1 MNARTS
7 AAVHNGAP
15 RCIWMQAGV
24 VKRKICRLN
33 YDCAQCNFDRALGR
47 VAAENLSRRLHGEQ
61 PCGRRGAIVSW
72 QERLKQVPLRK
83 RPCLHHLKGRIAFR
97 ACTHDYLCGKC
108 DFDQYFN
115 DPYTVFAT
123 VQPRDALDIH
133 GIRLPQG
140 YYLHPGHCWV
150 RVEEEST
157 VRVGFDD
164 FALRVLAPFDRVDAP
179 LIGKPLGRGAAAI
192 AVGRGAYRARFQSPV
207 NGVVIAMNA
216 ALKESGCRAGIDPY
230 TAGWVLQAYVPNLR
244 NDLHALMIGDQASG
258 FLEGEIERLHDL
270 IEETAGPLAADG
282 GRLGTDIF
290 GCLPQLGWNALVM
303 AFLRT

>member
-1 MNARTS
+1 
-7 AAVHNGAP
+7 
-15 RCIWMQAGV
+15 MQ
-24 VKRKICRLN
+24 
-33 YDCAQCNFDRALGR
+33 
-47 VAAENLSRRLHGEQ
+47 
-61 PCGRRGAIVSW
+61 GRRGAIVSW
-72 QERLKQVPLRK
+72 QENLKRLPLWK

-97 ACTHDYLCGKC
+97 ACTHNYLCGQC

-115 DPYTVFAT
+115 DPYTVFAA
-123 VQPRDALDIH
+123 VHPLEALDIH

-179 LIGKPLGRGAAAI
+179 LIGKPLDRGAAAI

-230 TAGWVLQAYVPNLR
+230 TAGWVLQVWVPNLR
-244 NDLHALMIGDQASG
+244 HDLHALMIGDQAAG
-258 FLEGEIERLHDL
+258 FLEGEIGRLHDL
-270 IEETAGPLAADG
+270 IEETAGPLATDG
-282 GRLGTDIF
+282 GRLGYDLF
-290 GCLPQLGWNALVM
+290 GCLPQLGWDALVS

>member
-7 AAVHNGAP
+7 AAAHNGEP

-24 VKRKICRLN
+24 VKRKTCRLN
-33 YDCAQCNFDRALGR
+33 YECAQCNFDRALGR
-47 VAAENLSRRLHGEQ
+47 VAAENRSRQLQGER
-61 PCGRRGAIVSW
+61 PPGRRGAIVSW
-72 QERLKQVPLRK
+72 QEHLKRLPLRK
-83 RPCLHHLKGRIAFR
+83 RPCLHHLRARIAFR

-115 DPYTVFAT
+115 DPYSVFAT
-123 VQPRDALDIH
+123 VRPLDALDIH

-150 RVEEEST
+150 RVEEAST

-164 FALRVLAPFDRVDAP
+164 FALRVLAPFDRVEAP
-179 LIGKPLGRGAAAI
+179 LVGKPLCRDAAAI
-192 AVGRGAYRARFQSPV
+192 AAGRGAHRARFLSPV

-216 ALKESGCRAGIDPY
+216 SLRESGWRAGTDPY
-230 TAGWVLQAYVPNLR
+230 TAGWVLQAYVPNLL

-258 FLEGEIERLHDL
+258 FLEGEIERLQDL
-270 IEETAGPLAADG
+270 IEEKAGPLAADG
-282 GRLGTDIF
+282 GRLGYDIF
-290 GCLPQLGWNALVM
+290 GCLPQLGWDALVS

>member
-1 MNARTS
+1 MNAWTS
-7 AAVHNGAP
+7 AAAHNSGP

-24 VKRKICRLN
+24 VGRKTCRLN
-33 YDCAQCNFDRALGR
+33 FECAQCNFDRALSR
-47 VAAENLSRRLHGEQ
+47 IAAENQSRRLQGERLQ
-61 PCGRRGAIVSW
+61 GRRGAIVFW
-72 QERLKQVPLRK
+72 QERLKRLPLQK

-123 VQPRDALDIH
+123 VRPLDVLDIH

-157 VRVGFDD
+157 VRLGFDD

-179 LIGKPLGRGAAAI
+179 LAGKPLGRGAAAI
-192 AVGRGAYRARFQSPV
+192 AVGRGAHRARFQSPV
-207 NGVVIAMNA
+207 NGVVIAMNT

>member
-1 MNARTS
+1 MNAWTS
-7 AAVHNGAP
+7 AAAHNSGP

-24 VKRKICRLN
+24 VGRKTCRLN
-33 YDCAQCNFDRALGR
+33 FECAQCNFDRALSR
-47 VAAENLSRRLHGEQ
+47 IAAENQSRRLQGERLQ
-61 PCGRRGAIVSW
+61 GRRGAIVFW
-72 QERLKQVPLRK
+72 QERLKRLPLQK

-192 AVGRGAYRARFQSPV
+192 AVGRGAHRARFQSPV
-207 NGVVIAMNA
+207 NGVVIAMNT

>member
-7 AAVHNGAP
+7 AAAHNGAP

-192 AVGRGAYRARFQSPV
+192 AVGRGAHRARFQSPV
-207 NGVVIAMNA
+207 NGVVIAMNT
-216 ALKESGCRAGIDPY
+216 ALKESGCRAGIEPY

-244 NDLHALMIGDQASG
+244 NDLHALMIGDQTSG